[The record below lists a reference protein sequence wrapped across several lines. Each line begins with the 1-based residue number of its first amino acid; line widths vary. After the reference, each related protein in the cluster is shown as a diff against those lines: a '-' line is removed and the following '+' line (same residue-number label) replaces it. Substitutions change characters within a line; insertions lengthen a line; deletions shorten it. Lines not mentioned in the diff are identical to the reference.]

1 MTALCQRTGQ
11 VGPSD
16 SLNGS
21 AAEVVPHHGVG
32 FIETPP
38 ENRLNVVIKTSPST
52 LNEALARVASA
63 GMLHADFETVRHVAL
78 GVWYGE
84 ESPAWGDLKGN
95 HFTEAVLLVER
106 LSYYNVVPQSRK
118 KTLLA
123 SCHLVLG
130 ALSPVMV
137 EDFERAYKKLLPLL
151 QPFQTRHYA
160 GTLLQMNTPGPAKKY
175 TGG

>member
-1 MTALCQRTGQ
+1 M
-11 VGPSD
+11 
-16 SLNGS
+16 
-21 AAEVVPHHGVG
+21 VPHHGVG
-32 FIETPP
+32 FIEAPP
-38 ENRLNVVIKTSPST
+38 ENRLNMVIKTSPST

-63 GMLHADFETVRHVAL
+63 GMLHADFETVRDVAL

-118 KTLLA
+118 KTLLP
-123 SCHLVLG
+123 SCRLVLG
-130 ALSPVMV
+130 TLSPVMA
-137 EDFERAYKKLLPLL
+137 EDFEQGYKRLLPGL

-160 GTLLQMNTPGPAKKY
+160 DAWLQTNTPGPAKKY